1 MVRHHHPRLY
11 GFAQRVLCGPD
22 RADDVLQEA
31 YLKAYRAAARIP
43 SDTDGQEAWLL
54 KVVYRCCID
63 ELRRRAKRE
72 PPAAVD
78 TRLDP
83 PSETSLTD
91 AVSAKEAVYHAL
103 KQLPLESRAAVILVD
118 GFGFDYAS
126 AALILKTHRG
136 TIASRLHA
144 GRALMRQ
151 NLSQDAR

>member
-1 MVRHHHPRLY
+1 MVRRHHPRLH

-31 YLKAYRAAARIP
+31 YLKAYRAADRIP
-43 SDTDGQEAWLL
+43 SDADGQQAWLL

-72 PPAAVD
+72 PPTAD
-78 TRLDP
+78 TTLDRTN
-83 PSETSLTD
+83 ETSLPD
-91 AVSAKEAVYHAL
+91 AVSAKDAVYHAL
-103 KQLPLESRAAVILVD
+103 RQLPPESRAALILVD
-118 GFGFDYAS
+118 GFGFDYGS
-126 AALILKTHRG
+126 AAVLLKAHRG

-144 GRALMRQ
+144 GRTLMRH

>member
-1 MVRHHHPRLY
+1 MVRHHHPRLH

-31 YLKAYRAAARIP
+31 YLKAYRAADRIP
-43 SDTDGQEAWLL
+43 TDADAQEAWLL

-72 PPAAVD
+72 PPAAAD
-78 TRLDP
+78 ATPDP
-83 PSETSLTD
+83 PNETSLAD
-91 AVSAKEAVYHAL
+91 AVSAKEAVYRAL
-103 KQLPLESRAAVILVD
+103 EQLPLESRAAIILVD

-126 AALILKTHRG
+126 AAVILKTNRG

-144 GRALMRQ
+144 GRTLMRH
-151 NLSQDAR
+151 NLTQDSR